1 MRADIAL
8 QLFLI
13 ALVCNLAAI
22 GQADEPS
29 KSPDVAAKPR
39 ELIVDPAA
47 EPVPAFRYHLLPPV
61 ETQIVGNA
69 VPIYSRIVHEQNDEW
84 KIRLRDDVDR
94 LNELPLDELS
104 VDEARKVLESLG
116 DAVEQL
122 SAAGRRSHADW
133 EYVIEGQDPLLIRLP
148 DSQFMRA
155 YGRLLVLKARYEIRS
170 GNLSGAAGA
179 LEDGMALGRHT
190 ASAPFIVNQL
200 IGVVICELMLQE
212 MDNLASQPGA
222 PNFYWALARL
232 PHPLVSFD
240 PGLQTERRILELKF
254 PELADNEFPRSEQ
267 DWQRLA
273 TALRAWSVEVRAME
287 QGIKVGAARQEQ
299 TYEPVARQKLDQAKV
314 FLVERMQLP
323 KERVEAMSSAEVE
336 VRYCVAL
343 YDDVVDDWQKWFFVP
358 YPQSLGRF
366 MDERNAMAAEAK
378 RLELYPLVSVLT
390 PLASN
395 LVTAP
400 ARADRKVAR
409 QQVIEAVRMHA
420 AANGKLPASLDE
432 VSIVPVPVDPATGAP
447 FRYTLDG
454 EVAVLDLAEEMGMK
468 REQVN
473 LPVRIRLRGK

>member
-1 MRADIAL
+1 
-8 QLFLI
+8 
-13 ALVCNLAAI
+13 
-22 GQADEPS
+22 
-29 KSPDVAAKPR
+29 
-39 ELIVDPAA
+39 
-47 EPVPAFRYHLLPPV
+47 
-61 ETQIVGNA
+61 
-69 VPIYSRIVHEQNDEW
+69 
-84 KIRLRDDVDR
+84 
-94 LNELPLDELS
+94 
-104 VDEARKVLESLG
+104 
-116 DAVEQL
+116 
-122 SAAGRRSHADW
+122 
-133 EYVIEGQDPLLIRLP
+133 
-148 DSQFMRA
+148 
-155 YGRLLVLKARYEIRS
+155 
-170 GNLSGAAGA
+170 
-179 LEDGMALGRHT
+179 
-190 ASAPFIVNQL
+190 
-200 IGVVICELMLQE
+200 
-212 MDNLASQPGA
+212 
-222 PNFYWALARL
+222 L